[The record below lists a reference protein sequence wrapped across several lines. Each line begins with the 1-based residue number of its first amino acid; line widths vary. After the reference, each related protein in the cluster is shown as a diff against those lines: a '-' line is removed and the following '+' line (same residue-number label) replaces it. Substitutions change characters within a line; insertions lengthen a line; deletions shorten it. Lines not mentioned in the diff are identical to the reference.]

1 MSLKDG
7 NAVIFNGKGLP
18 LEKIKYDL
26 PDTISEEEILVEIS
40 LATVW
45 GSDVHTWLGHR
56 PFPTPS
62 ILGHEMVG
70 KIIEM
75 GSKIKEDYV
84 GNLLKINYPVRV
96 GSNWIEA
103 DDYITKPFSQLELL
117 ARINALLRRSNP
129 SSLDDELK
137 YKDTITMNLKTYR
150 VKRDGSYVK
159 LNPKEFD
166 LLRLF
171 MENPGKVFSRDQL
184 LDKIWGNI
192 NVEPRTVDVH
202 IRRLRKNI
210 NINKSKDLIRTVR
223 SSGYSLDIIK

>member
-1 MSLKDG
+1 MKKKILLVEDENHLGIVLKTFFEKKNFNIEVVKDG
-7 NAVIFNGKGLP
+7 EDALFQADNFKPDVVLLDWMLPNMSGLEICRQIRTTKGIKKTPIIFLTAKG
-18 LEKIKYDL
+18 
-26 PDTISEEEILVEIS
+26 EEEDKLRA
-40 LATVW
+40 LDT
-45 GSDVHTWLGHR
+45 G
-56 PFPTPS
+56 
-62 ILGHEMVG
+62 
-70 KIIEM
+70 
-75 GSKIKEDYV
+75 
-84 GNLLKINYPVRV
+84 
-96 GSNWIEA
+96 A

>member
-1 MSLKDG
+1 MKKKILLVEDEDHLGIVLKTFFEKKNFNIEVVKDG
-7 NAVIFNGKGLP
+7 EDALFQADNFKPDVVLLDWMLPNMSGLEICRQIRTTKGIKKTPIIFLTAKG
-18 LEKIKYDL
+18 
-26 PDTISEEEILVEIS
+26 EEEDKLRA
-40 LATVW
+40 LDT
-45 GSDVHTWLGHR
+45 G
-56 PFPTPS
+56 
-62 ILGHEMVG
+62 
-70 KIIEM
+70 
-75 GSKIKEDYV
+75 
-84 GNLLKINYPVRV
+84 
-96 GSNWIEA
+96 A

-202 IRRLRKNI
+202 IRRLRNNI

>member
-1 MSLKDG
+1 MKKKILLVEDENHLGIVLKTFFEKKNFNIEVVKDG
-7 NAVIFNGKGLP
+7 EDALFQADNFKPDVVLLDWMLPNMSGLEICRQIRTTKGIKKTPIIFLTAKG
-18 LEKIKYDL
+18 
-26 PDTISEEEILVEIS
+26 EEEDKLRA
-40 LATVW
+40 L
-45 GSDVHTWLGHR
+45 HTG
-56 PFPTPS
+56 
-62 ILGHEMVG
+62 
-70 KIIEM
+70 
-75 GSKIKEDYV
+75 
-84 GNLLKINYPVRV
+84 
-96 GSNWIEA
+96 A
-103 DDYITKPFSQLELL
+103 DDYITNPFSQLELL

>member
-1 MSLKDG
+1 MKKKILLVEDENHLGIVLKTFFEKKNFNIEVVKDG
-7 NAVIFNGKGLP
+7 EDALFQADNFKPDVVLLDWMLPNMSGLEICRQIRTTKGIKKPPIIFLTAKG
-18 LEKIKYDL
+18 
-26 PDTISEEEILVEIS
+26 EEEDKLRA
-40 LATVW
+40 LDT
-45 GSDVHTWLGHR
+45 G
-56 PFPTPS
+56 
-62 ILGHEMVG
+62 
-70 KIIEM
+70 
-75 GSKIKEDYV
+75 
-84 GNLLKINYPVRV
+84 
-96 GSNWIEA
+96 A

>member
-1 MSLKDG
+1 MVKDG
-7 NAVIFNGKGLP
+7 EDALFQADNFKPDVVLLDWMLPNMSGLEICRQIRTTKGMKKTPIIFLTAKG
-18 LEKIKYDL
+18 
-26 PDTISEEEILVEIS
+26 EEEDKLRA
-40 LATVW
+40 LDT
-45 GSDVHTWLGHR
+45 G
-56 PFPTPS
+56 
-62 ILGHEMVG
+62 
-70 KIIEM
+70 
-75 GSKIKEDYV
+75 
-84 GNLLKINYPVRV
+84 
-96 GSNWIEA
+96 A

-117 ARINALLRRSNP
+117 ARINALLRRSHP